1 LKNARK
7 THIRFLDP
15 RGYPPDPLEEMG
27 MIDTTNPNLDAHTK
41 QISPGEDY
49 ITPDAGD
56 KSRFQVSI
64 WEDMV
69 TKGIISHQVQ
79 GGKPR
84 IQTFIQRHGNMFS
97 SDYSDYILCPQ

>member
-1 LKNARK
+1 
-7 THIRFLDP
+7 
-15 RGYPPDPLEEMG
+15 

-69 TKGIISHQVQ
+69 TKGIISHQVR
-79 GGKPR
+79 GGNHEFKLPYKDME
-84 IQTFIQRHGNMFS
+84 TCFPL
-97 SDYSDYILCPQ
+97 YSDYILCPQ